1 MPAIMPRLLYVSA
14 SDLTASY
21 ASISAALQ
29 QAVNGDTVL
38 VGSGRYSP
46 SQTGERFPLYVPP
59 GVTLAGM
66 GQSDSSI
73 DGEGAMDISF
83 RPVREGESLVLL
95 GDGSV
100 LSGLAVVNGGG
111 NGVSH
116 QPGARVL
123 ITRNAILWPWPAWG
137 TYFRT
142 P

>member
-1 MPAIMPRLLYVSA
+1 MPAFMPRLLYVST
-14 SDLTASY
+14 SDRTTAFG
-21 ASISAALQ
+21 SISAALQ
-29 QAVNGDTVL
+29 RAVSGDTVL

-66 GQSDSSI
+66 GQNDSCI
-73 DGEGAMDISF
+73 DGEGAMNISF

-100 LSGLAVVNGGG
+100 LSGFSVVNGGG
-111 NGVSH
+111 NGVSN

-123 ITRNAILWPWPAWG
+123 ITRNMLRG
-137 TYFRT
+137 HGQHGV
-142 P
+142 